1 MRLFLFF
8 ISNIAFLTI
17 CIGWSKAFLGEESK
31 KKGLYIQ
38 AQRLTGCVM
47 LYIARWVR
55 KKSETH
61 FATGDASTGR
71 WAMESKALVET

>member
-1 MRLFLFF
+1 M
-8 ISNIAFLTI
+8 AFLSA
-17 CIGWSKAFLGEESK
+17 CIEWDKAFLNEESK

-71 WAMESKALVET
+71 